1 MVFPFAFY
9 GIYKQSHLIGEHGA
23 GFDFIYSFISKPTI
37 MNKNEIM
44 KMDILDILFNNRNKA
59 YGAYILRKNY
69 PDRIKKAFV
78 LMMILASG
86 FLAFTFI
93 PTKLKVFSTTGYVI
107 DDIRMKEVDKKIKEP
122 EKKKEQAKTEVK
134 VSAPTQKKFVSTPVI
149 VANNI
154 KSDTIQTLQAVDVI
168 GTTTI
173 NNGLSSPPLV
183 NVIYTDNGGLKAE
196 AVVKTDKTLPMD
208 ASNVD
213 VPPTFPG
220 GMLALRKF
228 LERHLTNPEEVNEGE
243 AISVKVK
250 FVVGYDG
257 KLQSFVNV
265 QDGGRA
271 FNNEVVRVLKK
282 MPDWIPGKAN
292 GENVS
297 VYFTLPVKFVAAN

>member
-1 MVFPFAFY
+1 
-9 GIYKQSHLIGEHGA
+9 
-23 GFDFIYSFISKPTI
+23 
-37 MNKNEIM
+37 M

-93 PTKLKVFSTTGYVI
+93 PTKLKEFSTTGYVI

-122 EKKKEQAKTEVK
+122 EKKKELAKAEVK
-134 VSAPTQKKFVSTPVI
+134 TSTPSQKKFVSTPVI
-149 VANNI
+149 VANNV
-154 KSDTIQTLQAVDVI
+154 KSDSILTLTSLDAI
-168 GTTTI
+168 GSTTLV
-173 NNGLSSPPLV
+173 NGFSSAPLV
-183 NVIYTDNGGLKAE
+183 NVVYTNNGGTVVE
-196 AVVKTDKTLPMD
+196 PVVKTDRTLPME

-220 GMLALRKF
+220 GMQALRKF
-228 LERHLTNPEEVNEGE
+228 LERNLSNPEEVNEGE
-243 AISVKVK
+243 AVSVKVK

-297 VYFTLPVKFVAAN
+297 VYFTIPVKFVAAN